1 MKNSTSSSPG
11 NLILFKGVTVHI
23 VDFYYGFEFISYTK
37 ETEISNFKLGINFYF
52 TFHTLIHSTSR
63 FYAATFHQI
72 LDLNIFYSRDS
83 ISSLLLFYFAGK
95 KTILEGKS

>member
-1 MKNSTSSSPG
+1 M
-11 NLILFKGVTVHI
+11 HI

-52 TFHTLIHSTSR
+52 TFHTLIHSTSM
-63 FYAATFHQI
+63 FYAVTFHQI

-83 ISSLLLFYFAGK
+83 ISSLLLFFFFAEK
-95 KTILEGKS
+95 KPF